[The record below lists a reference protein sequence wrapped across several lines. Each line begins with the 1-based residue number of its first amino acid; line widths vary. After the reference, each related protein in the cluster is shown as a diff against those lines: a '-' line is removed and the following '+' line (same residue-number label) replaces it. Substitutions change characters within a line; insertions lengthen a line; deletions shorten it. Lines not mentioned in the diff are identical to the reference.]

1 MKIGV
6 VSSSSAVS
14 EKPVR
19 IGAAEFEKQGFDI
32 VFSPHCFEQNRF
44 LAGTD
49 AQRIADLH
57 AFFADDSID
66 CILEA
71 GGGYGSSRLLDG
83 LDYDLIRR
91 HKKPLVG
98 LSDSTALQ
106 NALIAKA
113 DLVCPSGFLLKK
125 RFSDYEIPPTLS
137 DFFAGKELN
146 YELNGAFEAS
156 GRLLGGCLSLVVAL
170 LGTPYLPDMT
180 GAILVLEDIGEEP
193 YAIDRML
200 QHLAS
205 AGVFKA
211 VSAVVFGQ
219 FVDCLAK
226 DSADG
231 TIQDV
236 LDEWEKR
243 IEKPVFTNLNYGHQ
257 AYSAVVPFGAVGSIK
272 NGTLT
277 VSGKDE
283 Q

>member
-19 IGAAEFEKQGFDI
+19 IGAAEFEKRGFDI
-32 VFSPHCFEQNRF
+32 VFSPHCFEQHRF

-83 LDYDLIRR
+83 LDYDLIKR

-113 DLVCPSGFLLKK
+113 GLVCPSGFLLKK
-125 RFSDYEIPPTLS
+125 RFSDYEIPETLT
-137 DFFAGKELN
+137 DFLAGKDLS
-146 YELNGAFEAS
+146 YDLNGAGEAS

-180 GAILVLEDIGEEP
+180 GAVLVLEDVGEEP
-193 YAIDRML
+193 YAVDRML

-211 VSAVVFGQ
+211 VSAVAFGQ
-219 FVDCLAK
+219 FTDCLAK

-231 TIQDV
+231 AIQDV

-257 AYSAVVPFGAVGSIK
+257 PYSAVVPFGAFGVVKDGV
-272 NGTLT
+272 LT

-283 Q
+283 R

>member
-6 VSSSSAVS
+6 LSSSSAVS
-14 EKPVR
+14 QKPVR
-19 IGAAEFEKQGFDI
+19 IGAAEFEKLGFEI

-49 AQRIADLH
+49 EQRLADLH
-57 AFFADDSID
+57 AFFADDTID
-66 CILEA
+66 CIMEA

-83 LDYDLIRR
+83 LDYDFIKR
-91 HKKPLVG
+91 HKKPLIG

-106 NALIAKA
+106 NALVAKA
-113 DLVCPSGFLLKK
+113 DLICPTGFLLKK
-125 RFSDYEIPPTLS
+125 RFADYEIPPTLL
-137 DFFAGKELN
+137 DFFAGKELK
-146 YELNGAFEAS
+146 YELDGAFEAS
-156 GRLLGGCLSLVVAL
+156 GRLLGGCLSLLAAL
-170 LGTPYLPDMT
+170 LGTPYMPDMT
-180 GAILVLEDIGEEP
+180 GAVLVIEDVGEEP
-193 YAIDRML
+193 YAVDRML

-211 VSAVVFGQ
+211 VSAVVFGR

-257 AYSAVVPFGAVGSIK
+257 AYSAVVPLGAACSIK
-272 NGTLT
+272 NGVLT

>member
-6 VSSSSAVS
+6 LSSSSAVS
-14 EKPVR
+14 QKPVQ
-19 IGAAEFEKQGFDI
+19 IGASAFEKLGFEI
-32 VFSPHCFEQNRF
+32 VFSPHCFDQNRF

-49 AQRIADLH
+49 EQRIADLH

-83 LDYDLIRR
+83 LDYDFIKR
-91 HKKPLVG
+91 HKKPLIG

-106 NALIAKA
+106 NALVAKA
-113 DLVCPSGFLLKK
+113 GLICPTGFLLKK
-125 RFSDYEIPPTLS
+125 RFADYEIPQTLL
-137 DFFAGKELN
+137 DFFAGGDLS
-146 YELNGAFEAS
+146 YELNGAGEAS
-156 GRLLGGCLSLVVAL
+156 GRLIGGCLSLVTAL
-170 LGTPYLPDMT
+170 LGTPYMPDAA
-180 GAILVLEDIGEEP
+180 GAVLVIEDVGEEP

-211 VSAVVFGQ
+211 VSTVVFGR

-257 AYSAVVPFGAVGSIK
+257 AYSAVVPLGAVCSIK
-272 NGTLT
+272 NGVLT
-277 VSGKDE
+277 VSGKDKR
-283 Q
+283 